1 MLNRKIWIIVIGALL
16 ITLVSAT
23 ALAEASPSAKKVT
36 TSEEVVW
43 ELTKTEVVDPGQ
55 TLTSSEGTLI
65 TGYVI
70 EAKAKAKNNNVVP
83 EGQLRLTMSLFSPN
97 EDMLGQKAGLWYVQ
111 GKWTITKKDYD
122 PATVKV
128 RHNPDVMEGDLQT
141 ELTFNPRES
150 QQNWSAAARLPMS
163 LAVGRWSKG
172 DGSFSF
178 NGQLEG
184 DLFLALELWPEV
196 Q

>member
-1 MLNRKIWIIVIGALL
+1 MRNRKIWFIVIGALL
-16 ITLVSAT
+16 VTLVTASALVAAPLT
-23 ALAEASPSAKKVT
+23 KKVT

-43 ELTKTEVVDPGQ
+43 ELTKAEVVDPGQ
-55 TLTSSEGTLI
+55 TILTEQGTLVE
-65 TGYVI
+65 GYTI

-97 EDMLGQKAGLWYVQ
+97 RDLPGQQAGHWYAQ
-111 GKWTITKKDYD
+111 GKWTITKQNYD
-122 PATVKV
+122 PEKVKV
-128 RHNPDVMEGDLQT
+128 RHNPDVMGGDLQT
-141 ELTFNPRES
+141 ELTFNPLEG
-150 QQNWSAAARLPMS
+150 QQNWSAKARLPMS

-184 DLFLALELWPEV
+184 DLFLAFELWPEV

>member
-1 MLNRKIWIIVIGALL
+1 MRNRKIWVIVIGALL
-16 ITLVSAT
+16 VTLVTASALVAAPLT
-23 ALAEASPSAKKVT
+23 KKVT
-36 TSEEVVW
+36 TAEEVVW
-43 ELTKTEVVDPGQ
+43 ELTKVEVVDSGQ
-55 TLTSSEGTLI
+55 TLTSSEGTWI
-65 TGYVI
+65 SDYTI

-83 EGQLRLTMSLFSPN
+83 EGQFRMTLSLFSPN
-97 EDMLGQKAGLWYVQ
+97 GDMPGQKAGLWYVQ
-111 GKWTITKKDYD
+111 GKWTITKQNYD

-128 RHNPDVMEGDLQT
+128 RHNPDVMGGDLMA
-141 ELTFNPRES
+141 ELTFNPLES